1 MSNCSQSRNSSL
13 FHHYELSA
21 SIDKMVKNTDDVLNL
36 FREIISYNSNSLM
49 EKKTQKIKKIYY
61 ILKF

>member
-1 MSNCSQSRNSSL
+1 MK
-13 FHHYELSA
+13 LS

-49 EKKTQKIKKIYY
+49 EKRKTQKIKKYTIY
-61 ILKF
+61 